1 MTRSLIAILWLG
13 RPSQERSKK
22 DFMAEF
28 RAAWPDCIGS
38 LHKRTA

>member
-22 DFMAEF
+22 ELAADF
-28 RAAWPDCIGS
+28 RAARADRIGS
-38 LHKRTA
+38 LHERPA